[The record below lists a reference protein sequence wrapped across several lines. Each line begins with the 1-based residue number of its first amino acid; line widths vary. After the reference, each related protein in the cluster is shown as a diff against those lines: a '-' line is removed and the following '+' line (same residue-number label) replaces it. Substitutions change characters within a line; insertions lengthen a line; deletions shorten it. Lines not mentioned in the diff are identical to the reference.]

1 MEPAF
6 KLKQK
11 DLIENITITAATSEG
26 KGFFK
31 YNDLAIFVEGG
42 VPEDVLDIEIKYV
55 KKNLCEAIIKT
66 IIKPSPYRIAPVCQH
81 FTQCGGCKWQ
91 HMSYTEQI
99 KHKQQQVED
108 QLVRIGKLDIPVIMP
123 ILGSGE
129 DYFYR
134 NKLDFSF
141 SNKRWYTYEDM
152 EKQTEYP
159 FRDAVGFHVP
169 KLFDKVIDIEKC
181 HLQPEPSNAIR
192 NFIRDF
198 AHENSLSFYD
208 IKNKGGLFRTMIV
221 RNTSI
226 GEWMVLISFY
236 DDKPKEIKNVCAA
249 LVKQFPMITS
259 MLYVVNQKGNDT
271 IHDLDIQTFHGKDH
285 IIEEMEGLKF
295 KIGPKS
301 FYQTNPKQ
309 AYELYK
315 IARDFAGLSG
325 NELVYD
331 LYTGTGTIAQ
341 FVAKKA
347 KKVIGVEFV
356 EAAIIDAKINA
367 RLNNISNAEF
377 IAGDMKKILTHDFI
391 KTHGQPDV
399 IITDPPR
406 AGMDEAVVNV
416 IKKCKPKKIVY
427 VSCNPASQARDLQWL
442 SDTYKVT
449 KVQPV
454 DMFPQTHHVEN
465 VVLLELI

>member
-6 KLKQK
+6 KLKQR
-11 DLIENITITAATSEG
+11 DLINNITITSATSEG

-42 VPEDVLDIEIKYV
+42 VPEDVVDIEIKYV
-55 KKNLCEAIIKT
+55 KKNLCEAIIKK
-66 IIKPSPYRIAPVCQH
+66 IIKPSPYRIEPVCQH

-91 HMSYTEQI
+91 HMEYEEQL

-108 QLVRIGKLDIPVIMP
+108 QLVRIGKLDIPPIMP
-123 ILGSGE
+123 IVGGE
-129 DYFYR
+129 EKYLYR

-181 HLQPEPSNAIR
+181 FLQPEPSNAIR

-198 AHENSLSFYD
+198 AHENDLAFYD

-236 DDKPKEIKNVCAA
+236 DDNEKAINKVCAA
-249 LVKQFPMITS
+249 LVKQFSMITS
-259 MLYVVNQKGNDT
+259 LMYVVNQKGNDT
-271 IHDLDIQTFHGKDH
+271 IHDLEVQVFHGKDH

-295 KIGPKS
+295 KIGAKS
-301 FYQTNPKQ
+301 FYQTNSSQ

-315 IARDFAGLSG
+315 ITRDFAELSG
-325 NELVYD
+325 KEIVYD

-341 FVAKKA
+341 FVAKQA

-356 EAAIIDAKINA
+356 EAAIIDAKFNA
-367 RLNNISNAEF
+367 QLNNITNVEF
-377 IAGDMKKILTHDFI
+377 FAGDMKKVLTTDFI
-391 KTHGQPDV
+391 KQHGQPDV

-406 AGMDEAVVNV
+406 AGMDEAVVHV
-416 IKKCKPKKIVY
+416 IKHCRPKKIVY

-442 SDTYKVT
+442 SDIYKVI

-465 VVLLELI
+465 VVLLELA